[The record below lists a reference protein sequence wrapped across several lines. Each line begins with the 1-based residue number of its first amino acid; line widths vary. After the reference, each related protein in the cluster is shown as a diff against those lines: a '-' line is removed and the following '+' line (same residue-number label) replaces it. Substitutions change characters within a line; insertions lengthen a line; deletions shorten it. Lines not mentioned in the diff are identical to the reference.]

1 MNDNEHSR
9 NEADRSESISARNI
23 EHLLTGAYAPEDPD
37 DLFVAR
43 VSEKMVAVARSRSE
57 RRSRRRRRVILRSG
71 ATWRWG
77 GLAAAAVV
85 LIAMG
90 LNYWVRP
97 GASPERP
104 AASSYAF
111 STVAGGRG
119 AGLVSAAP
127 APSIGAMTAQK
138 RPVAPLAPAVGVGSV
153 VHTELGE
160 RRRLVLADG
169 AVVYVN
175 QNTTMNVTGPRRL
188 TVYAGEVYVEVP
200 PLATA
205 AGPGGE
211 TFVIRTPDREVTAL
225 GTHLG
230 VQVAPEATGVIV
242 TQGKVRVSGFGG
254 LLYAGQHLI
263 GEDGRV
269 ADLPRA
275 THVLDWARDLM
286 AAAEPPLVPP
296 SKYAGGALVAK
307 DVDGGQVDL
316 SLRAFHVDV
325 HVEDGFARTTI
336 DQTYFNHAGRRLE
349 GTFYF
354 PLPPDASLSRLAM
367 YVDGKLNEGGMVE
380 RQRARQVYQSIKD
393 QMKDPALLEWV
404 DGTTFKMRVFPLE
417 ARQEKRIV
425 LSYTQRLPALY
436 GRTTFR
442 FPAGHTMKAVG
453 RWSFHAR
460 LKNAAKT
467 QWVCDS
473 HVMGASVDGGDLLL
487 DAQAAD
493 VRLDRDVVVGLPNYA
508 PGAGAEGEAKFS
520 SAAYED
526 ERYFM
531 VRFRPKLPVTERRE
545 KRHWVFLFESSADRD
560 PLLARTQIDVV
571 RGMLSNAEHNDTFI
585 ILAAGTGRT
594 VYPQQGVATA
604 TQAEVHRAIAF
615 LDGVQLIGSLDLA
628 AALEAAAPL
637 LIRGSNAHLVH
648 VGSGLPVLGDRDE
661 AALLR
666 RLPDGVRYVGV
677 GVGKRWSRSFMK
689 SAAAKTGGFY
699 TQINPDEKVA
709 WRAFDLLSTLN
720 TPRLLNVRVDVASG
734 SAGTFLTHNDS
745 LAQGEEL
752 CAILR
757 TSQSAPLPDVL
768 TVHGLL
774 DGKNWTVDVPVGD
787 VAGGANYLPR
797 IWTRLEIDRLL
808 AEDRNRNHDRIVA
821 LSKAM
826 YVMSPFTS
834 LLVLEN
840 EKMYREY
847 NVDRGRKDHWALY
860 PCPETISVVPEPLAA
875 TVTPPARPAPTKQ
888 PPPPVRR
895 DWRLDVL
902 GTLPVRVHAPLLQPA
917 GRQEDFDYVT
927 ADPLAIETTVSIPDG
942 GTLVL
947 GGQEVAGELGKDIGA
962 PLLSKLPIL
971 NRAFTNRATVRDE
984 DGELIL
990 VRPRIR
996 IANGQREYTPSGL
1009 NEKILN
1015 YGINHYGRGAAGRIV
1030 NDTEVI
1036 YLGDDAKGDRKLQEI
1051 SGGYNAITTQPHGYR
1066 EGTLDLTVNGNG
1078 VVTDWTDGGVT
1089 SSRRGRPDLSTFGT
1103 WSYSGG
1109 AHSLDDFSI
1118 EAGRRVPA
1126 PDIEGIKG
1134 KKSGPVATGYWNGDT
1149 GIVPGTHDELD
1160 GYVVALKMVDLGGKL
1175 NVNVSGS
1182 LDSGEEAFRGFAGTK
1197 EQEAAR
1203 RSHGLRDDSSSS
1215 FSLRDGDPRWK
1226 DFDRK
1231 DGRKE
1236 GSQPEGPGG
1245 RRSGTTYE
1253 YTGEGL
1259 DVNGRP
1265 SSGRIWNGR
1274 DEVTLTDGKLVAPV
1288 VSGSGRLSKEL
1299 GYLVTRGELDGKES
1313 GLASPAGGEAGKYGW
1328 GTHRPPSGA
1337 INVGGGVITGSAG
1350 TISITTAENY
1360 IRTGGAVTVTADATL
1375 PEGKDGLGLKISEL
1389 PSSSLSITNGS
1400 VGQPVKGV
1408 LSRTWETHSRHA
1420 SNVLGD
1426 RDLDGAA
1433 GRYVIDSGLL
1443 DMAGVTVA
1451 GDTVKGGSLHIGW
1464 EHATRSLGDGPIDRL
1479 ERIRG
1484 IRKQEPGVEFEKS
1497 MNRSHEALL
1506 HADATGDFRDAE
1518 ANVRLAG
1525 SVLENNRGLYLD
1537 GDYRRKR
1544 EQVEQQLR
1552 FIQQNRERSGQ
1563 ELGNIHHGQAR
1574 DDEKL
1579 REKQH
1584 QVDALAARAKDLTAG
1599 HKYNDAREEL
1609 EQIVK
1614 LDPTNTWAVEQKEML
1629 DEYVTFLKDPGIRK
1643 NMLEEEQKSLVAVR
1657 EAQIPWYKELMYPRD
1672 WKELTRRRGASDL
1685 DVRAKL
1691 ATRLQKLDFDDIEFS
1706 DVVQFLRDVSGLSI
1720 YVKWQALSAAGVEKQ
1735 TTVTIHLGNVTV
1747 EKALRVIL
1755 DDVGGVNPLGFL
1767 VDEGV
1772 VTITSR
1778 EELQS
1783 RTITRVYDV
1792 RDIEGVIG
1800 NFADLVS
1807 RSTLD
1812 DPWTNRARP
1821 EIRELYGQYIVTHT
1835 HEAHRAITTVL
1846 ENLRRDRGLDE
1857 RSAAEWRR
1865 LQGRLGRPGA
1875 FSRANLLY
1883 QRPVF
1888 AGSERWLTDLTLY
1901 ADGLRTKRADVLAA
1915 LAAAAPAGHRPRRG
1929 AVEPG
1934 ARTLLEAVRRGG
1946 WQRVRLGAAGGA
1958 APTVTVDRAG
1968 RFVYDRTRPGA
1979 PAEHVLCDG
1988 QTLLHVYPEIGLAGR
2003 RTVSRFHRAELT
2015 AAVPWVVPPADDLA
2029 IGATV
2034 TLESEHVVAVTPLGE
2049 RGFTTHLVFAPD
2061 GRLVERRLVALS
2073 DGRTVR
2079 QMMFRSDGRVRLVN
2093 ASGIVLGERQY
2104 EVAAATAPNLHP
2116 DLSALVVLPV
2126 PQRWTGRL
2134 NQAPETVAQQCPGW
2148 NEADAMSFIAA
2159 ASLSTAGTNSAKAG
2173 WAVIQKRF
2181 LDKGDRRIGL
2191 YVLAAA
2197 ANEIPAV
2204 PGEHA
2209 SRPVGRYLTACT
2221 QFAKAKNAEAFA
2233 AVGAAGEGFVQDLGR
2248 FRRLWHAGRDKV
2260 MREGKDSQALLRRAA
2275 WHNEVLD
2282 YARVAGTTPLTWA
2295 LLVEMASHAAPDT
2308 STAYPKLVEAFE
2320 RFRGAPGMGYAARY
2334 EAARV
2339 LHKLNDPKARE
2350 RFAGLFIDALRSGVL
2365 PAIDEDFHA
2374 ATATDGTWRRLID
2387 VTLASLLSRRAYS
2400 TAAVLAWQ
2408 VHYAGDTALAG
2419 SVLARTRSVAPPTL
2433 QWALAMAGLRLT
2445 SETGQWAQADEI
2457 VSAMLASRRSH
2468 SMPWLWRLGAHIA
2481 AQRERTA
2488 SAAGRL
2494 GVALEIEYWR
2504 RPEQVDMGAF
2514 RADHEGLLRQYGQI
2528 ATSIATLH
2536 PEPPRQV
2543 VESIVRA
2550 ADRWRSVDADP
2561 ATACKLAAAALRQL
2575 GAKELAWAY
2584 LTTPMA
2590 GRPGESSRWVAL
2602 ATELAGENESAL
2614 ADRAYVAAFES
2625 DPSNPQILLDRA
2637 HLLQRSGQADRAR
2650 EIFRRIVEGTWSEQ
2664 HKPLQEQ
2671 ARTLLGG

>member
-9 NEADRSESISARNI
+9 RATDRSDSISARNI
-23 EHLLTGAYAPEDPD
+23 EQLLTGAYAPADPD
-37 DLFVAR
+37 DLFAAR
-43 VSEKMVAVARSRSE
+43 VSEKMLTLARSRSE
-57 RRSRRRRRVILRSG
+57 RRRRRRRVVLRSG

-90 LNYWVRP
+90 LNSWIRP
-97 GASPERP
+97 GAGIEQP
-104 AASSYAF
+104 AVS
-111 STVAGGRG
+111 STVFSAGPRGRAG
-119 AGLVSAAP
+119 GLVSAAP
-127 APSIGAMTAQK
+127 APAIGAMTAQK
-138 RPVAPLAPAVGVGSV
+138 RPPAPLAPAVGVGSV

-160 RRRLVLADG
+160 RRRLVLDDG

-205 AGPGGE
+205 AGPTGE

-254 LLYAGQHLI
+254 LLHAGQHLI

-269 ADLPRA
+269 TDLPRA

-286 AAAEPPLVPP
+286 AAAEPTLVPP

-307 DVDGGQVDL
+307 DADGGQVDL
-316 SLRAFHVDV
+316 SLRRFHVDV

-380 RQRARQVYQSIKD
+380 RQRARQVYQSVKD

-453 RWSFHAR
+453 QWSFHAR
-460 LKNAAKT
+460 LRNAAKT

-473 HVMGASVDGGDLLL
+473 HLMGASVDGDDLLL

-493 VRLDRDVVVGLPNYA
+493 VRLDRDVVVRLPNYA

-531 VRFRPKLPVTERRE
+531 VRFRPKLPMVERRE

-571 RGMLSNAEHNDTFI
+571 RGMLTNAEHKDTFI

-594 VYPQQGVATA
+594 VYPRRGVATA
-604 TQAEVHRAIAF
+604 TQEGVHRAIAF
-615 LDGVQLIGSLDLA
+615 LDGAQLIGSLDLA

-661 AALLR
+661 AALLQ
-666 RLPDGVRYVGV
+666 RLPDGVAYVGV

-689 SAAAKTGGFY
+689 AAAAKTGGYY

-709 WRAFDLLSTLN
+709 WRAFELLSTLN

-734 SAGTFLTHNDS
+734 AAGTFLTHNDS

-808 AEDRNRNHDRIVA
+808 AEDRNRNHDRIVT

-860 PCPETISVVPEPLAA
+860 PCPETIAVVHEPPP
-875 TVTPPARPAPTKQ
+875 TPTPRPVRPTEAAPTTRTA
-888 PPPPVRR
+888 PAARH
-895 DWRLDVL
+895 DWRKDVL

-962 PLLSKLPIL
+962 PLVSNLPIL
-971 NRAFTNRATVRDE
+971 NRAFTNRGNVRDQ
-984 DGELIL
+984 DMELIA
-990 VRPRIR
+990 PRLR
-996 IANGQREYTPSGL
+996 VMNGQEASMPFDSDGTLGKDS
-1009 NEKILN
+1009 
-1015 YGINHYGRGAAGRIV
+1015 INRYGR
-1030 NDTEVI
+1030 TQS
-1036 YLGDDAKGDRKLQEI
+1036 K
-1051 SGGYNAITTQPHGYR
+1051 SGGN
-1066 EGTLDLTVNGNG
+1066 TLGLMVDGGG
-1078 VVTDWTDGGVT
+1078 VFTGWTNSGVT
-1089 SSRRGRPDLSTFGT
+1089 SPRRGRPDQSTYDT

-1109 AHSLDDFSI
+1109 ARSVDEFFT
-1118 EAGRRVPA
+1118 EAGRRVLG
-1126 PDIEGIKG
+1126 PDVGGFKGEKNGRGAAGYWNADAIAIPGTRDRRDGYDVALKLADLSGKINTSVNGSLDLGDEVLHRSSGTEGKEKVSGWEGLRGGQRSGVTYESTGEALDVDGEPSSGRMRNERGEVTLSDGKITFSLPFVSSDLRPPEGTRKYNVPRGEVGG
-1134 KKSGPVATGYWNGDT
+1134 KKSG
-1149 GIVPGTHDELD
+1149 
-1160 GYVVALKMVDLGGKL
+1160 L
-1175 NVNVSGS
+1175 N
-1182 LDSGEEAFRGFAGTK
+1182 
-1197 EQEAAR
+1197 
-1203 RSHGLRDDSSSS
+1203 
-1215 FSLRDGDPRWK
+1215 
-1226 DFDRK
+1226 
-1231 DGRKE
+1231 
-1236 GSQPEGPGG
+1236 
-1245 RRSGTTYE
+1245 
-1253 YTGEGL
+1253 
-1259 DVNGRP
+1259 
-1265 SSGRIWNGR
+1265 
-1274 DEVTLTDGKLVAPV
+1274 
-1288 VSGSGRLSKEL
+1288 
-1299 GYLVTRGELDGKES
+1299 
-1313 GLASPAGGEAGKYGW
+1313 SPAGGEGGKYGW
-1328 GTHRPPSGA
+1328 GTYRLSGGSLNVNGAVDSGPEGHARGGVAGAGETLEDDVKHRLL
-1337 INVGGGVITGSAG
+1337 VGGGDVVGQSGKGVFLHTGGTHVSNVSGRLPDHDKDGPMTGYITGSG
-1350 TISITTAENY
+1350 FVSTTGE
-1360 IRTGGAVTVTADATL
+1360 V
-1375 PEGKDGLGLKISEL
+1375 
-1389 PSSSLSITNGS
+1389 
-1400 VGQPVKGV
+1400 
-1408 LSRTWETHSRHA
+1408 
-1420 SNVLGD
+1420 
-1426 RDLDGAA
+1426 
-1433 GRYVIDSGLL
+1433 
-1443 DMAGVTVA
+1443 MAGN
-1451 GDTVKGGSLHIGW
+1451 TVKGGSTQIV
-1464 EHATRSLGDGPIDRL
+1464 GDYASQSPGEDPITRL

-1484 IRKQEPGVEFEKS
+1484 IRGQEPRFEFEKN
-1497 MNRSHEALL
+1497 MIRSHETLL
-1506 HADATGDFRDAE
+1506 PADIADDFVHAE
-1518 ANVRLAG
+1518 ANARLA
-1525 SVLENNRGLYLD
+1525 ENILDTNKGLYPD
-1537 GDYRRKR
+1537 DEYRRKH
-1544 EQVEQQLR
+1544 EQVERQLR
-1552 FIQQNRERSGQ
+1552 FIQQSRERSREESVTAHRGQ
-1563 ELGNIHHGQAR
+1563 GR
-1574 DDEKL
+1574 DDEKPQDT
-1579 REKQH
+1579 QH
-1584 QVDALAARAKDLTAG
+1584 SVDSLTARARDLTAG
-1599 HKYNDAREEL
+1599 HRYDEARKEL
-1609 EQIVK
+1609 EQIVA
-1614 LDPTNTWAVEQKEML
+1614 LDPTNNWAVEQKDML
-1629 DEYVTFLKDPGIRK
+1629 DEYATLLKDPRVRK
-1643 NMLEEEQKSLVAVR
+1643 QMLEEEHASQAAVR
-1657 EAQIPWYKELMYPRD
+1657 EAQTPWYSDVMYPRS
-1672 WKELTRRRGASDL
+1672 WKESTMRRAPSGLASFGESDT
-1685 DVRAKL
+1685 DRAARAKL
-1691 ATRLQKLDFDDIEFS
+1691 QTRLQKLDFDNIEFS
-1706 DVVQFLRDVSGLSI
+1706 DTVQFLRDVSGLKVD
-1720 YVKWQALSAAGVEKQ
+1720 VKWDALSASGVEPT
-1735 TTVTIHLGNVTV
+1735 TTVNAHMGNVSV
-1747 EKALRVIL
+1747 DKALRVIM
-1755 DDVGGVNPLGFL
+1755 DDVGGVNPIGYTI
-1767 VDEGV
+1767 ENGA

-1778 EELQS
+1778 EDLQS
-1783 RTITRVYDV
+1783 RTVTRVYDIRDMIV
-1792 RDIEGVIG
+1792 RIPNFRAPRMELGIGEGDRSAAGGGGGGGGLFAEEDEDVGVSKSERVEDITDLISETIAPDSW
-1800 NFADLVS
+1800 AD
-1807 RSTLD
+1807 ST
-1812 DPWTNRARP
+1812 RAG
-1821 EIRELYGQYIVTHT
+1821 IREQNGQLIVTHSPDG
-1835 HEAHRAITTVL
+1835 HRAIAELL
-1846 ENLRRDRGLDE
+1846 EQLREVRGVDGRSLTE
-1857 RSAAEWRR
+1857 RRR
-1865 LQGRLGRPGA
+1865 LQGRLGRSDGLSP
-1875 FSRANLLY
+1875 ANLLY

-1888 AGSERWLTDLTLY
+1888 AEQARWFGDLTLY

-1915 LAAAAPAGHRPRRG
+1915 LAAAAPAGHRPPRG

-1934 ARTLLEAVRRGG
+1934 ARKLLEAARQGG
-1946 WQRVRLGAAGGA
+1946 WQRVRLGAVGGA

-1968 RFVYDRTRPGA
+1968 RFVYNRTRPGA
-1979 PAEHVLCDG
+1979 PAERVFCDG
-1988 QTLLHVYPEIGLAGR
+1988 RTLVHVYGEIGLAGR
-2003 RTVSRFHRAELT
+2003 RTVSRFHRAELA

-2029 IGATV
+2029 VGATV
-2034 TLESEHVVAVTPLGE
+2034 VLVDEHTVSVTPLRGWGTV
-2049 RGFTTHLVFAPD
+2049 GFTTHLVFAPD
-2061 GRLVERRLVALS
+2061 GRLAERRVVAMS
-2073 DGRTVR
+2073 DGRAVR
-2079 QMMFRSDGRVRLVN
+2079 RMMFSPDGRVRLVN
-2093 ASGIVLGERQY
+2093 ASGIVLAERQY
-2104 EVAAATAPNLHP
+2104 EVAPTRTPDLNP
-2116 DLSALVVLPV
+2116 DLSTLVVLPV

-2134 NQAPETVAQQCPGW
+2134 SQTPETVAQQCPGW
-2148 NEADAMSFIAA
+2148 NEADAMSFVATAA
-2159 ASLSTAGTNSAKAG
+2159 LSGATTHAAKAG
-2173 WAVIQKRF
+2173 WTVIQKRF
-2181 LDKGDRRIGL
+2181 LDKGDRRIGF

-2197 ANEIPAV
+2197 VNEYPAV
-2204 PGEHA
+2204 PGPHA
-2209 SRPVGRYLTACT
+2209 SLPIGRYLTACR
-2221 QFAKAKNAEAFA
+2221 QYAKEKNPEAFA
-2233 AVGAAGEGFVQDLGR
+2233 PVGAAGEGFVQDLGR
-2248 FRRLWHAGRDKV
+2248 FRRLWHAGRDKA
-2260 MREGKDSQALLRRAA
+2260 MREGKDSQALVKRAE
-2275 WHNEVLD
+2275 WHNKVLE
-2282 YARVAGTTPLTWA
+2282 YARAAGTTPLVWA
-2295 LLVEMASHAAPDT
+2295 LLVEMASHATPDS

-2320 RFRGAPGMGYAARY
+2320 RFRNMPGMGYAARY

-2339 LHKLNDPKARE
+2339 LYKLNDPKARD
-2350 RFAGLFIDALRSGVL
+2350 RFAGLFIDALRRGVL
-2365 PAIDEDFHA
+2365 PGIDEDFRA
-2374 ATATDGTWRRLID
+2374 ATAGDGTWRRLID
-2387 VTLASLLSRRAYS
+2387 VTLGSLLSRRAYS
-2400 TAAVLAWQ
+2400 AAAVLAWQ

-2445 SETGQWAQADEI
+2445 SETGQWARADEI
-2457 VSAMLASRRSH
+2457 VSAMLASRRSL
-2468 SMPWLWRLGAHIA
+2468 SMPWLWRLGAHVA
-2481 AQRERTA
+2481 TQRGRTA

-2494 GVALEIEYWR
+2494 GVALEIEYSR
-2504 RPEQVDMGAF
+2504 RPEEGDMAAF
-2514 RADHEGLLRQYGQI
+2514 RADHLGLLQQYGQL

-2561 ATACKLAAAALRQL
+2561 AQACQLAAAALRQL
-2575 GAKELAWAY
+2575 GARELAWAY

-2602 ATELAGENESAL
+2602 AGELAEQNEPAL
-2614 ADRAYVAAFES
+2614 ADRAYAAAFES

-2650 EIFRRIVEGTWSEQ
+2650 KLYRRIVDGTWADK
-2664 HKPLQEQ
+2664 HKSLQEQ
-2671 ARTLLGG
+2671 ARMQLGG